1 MTQSPDAYATG
12 RLTNADLAPVQDRNW
27 AWKDF
32 LFLWMSDV
40 HSVAGYMT
48 VGTLFMMGLPVSSV
62 LIGLLVAIVA
72 VQLLCNLIAVPS
84 LKSGAPFP
92 VIIRSVFGVYGAVV
106 PALVRGII
114 AVGWYGIQ
122 TWLASNAVVLFVLR
136 MMPSLADYSDV
147 HHHGLM
153 GLSLLGWLAFLL
165 IWALQLAVFWRGMES
180 IRHFIDWAGPAIYVM
195 MVLLDGV
202 LLWKTRGQISF
213 SVLPHSALS
222 VGQHLTGVLN
232 VISLTIAFFSPII
245 LNFGDFARYGIS
257 LGAVRRGNF
266 WGLPV
271 NFMAFCALALTTVTL
286 TQPVLGQILVDPV
299 DTVTRL
305 DSQTIMIVG
314 ILTFVLATI
323 GINISANFV
332 SAAFDFSNIA
342 PASISWRGG
351 GVIAA
356 IGAIALTPWNLYA
369 RPDLIHLT
377 LDILGLFIAPVT
389 GILLADYYFVQ
400 RETLDVPALYSTD
413 PSAAYWYRG
422 GVNPT
427 AIWALGLAV
436 LVGLANVFLPA
447 LAVFQ
452 NFAWF
457 TGFFSG
463 FCFHLLLTRLRR
475 PVGRTADGQAS

>member
-1 MTQSPDAYATG
+1 MTPQPDVQTTG
-12 RLTNADLAPVQDRNW
+12 RLINPDLAPVHERSW

-48 VGTLFMMGLPVSSV
+48 VGTLFAMGLPVGSV
-62 LIGLLVAIVA
+62 LFGLLVAILV
-72 VQLLCNLIAVPS
+72 VNVLCNLIAVPS

-92 VIIRSVFGVYGAVV
+92 VIIRSVFGVYGAIV

-122 TWLASNAVVLFVLR
+122 TWLASNAVVLFALR
-136 MMPSLADYSDV
+136 MLPSLAVYGDIQQ
-147 HHHGLM
+147 HGAL
-153 GLSLLGWLAFLL
+153 GLSLLGWGAFLL

-180 IRHFIDWAGPAIYVM
+180 IRHFIDWSGPAIYVM
-195 MVLLDGV
+195 MILLDGI
-202 LLWKTRGQISF
+202 LLWKTRGHLNF
-213 SVLPHSALS
+213 SVLPRSDLS
-222 VGQHLTGVLN
+222 TAQHLTGVLN

-245 LNFGDFARYGIS
+245 LNFGDFSRYGIS
-257 LGAVRRGNF
+257 LDAVRKGNF

-286 TQPVLGQILVDPV
+286 TQPVFGQILIDPV
-299 DTVTRL
+299 ETVTRL
-305 DSQTIMIVG
+305 DNQTIMLVG
-314 ILTFVLATI
+314 ILTFVIATI

-351 GVIAA
+351 GVIAS
-356 IGAIALTPWNLYA
+356 IGAIVLMPWNLYA

-377 LDILGLFIAPVT
+377 LDVLGLFIAPVT
-389 GILLADYYFVQ
+389 GILLADYYLVQ
-400 RETLDVPALYSTD
+400 RQSLTVEALYSTD
-413 PSAAYWYRG
+413 PADPYWYSK
-422 GVNPT
+422 GVNPV
-427 AIWALGLAV
+427 ALWALGLAV
-436 LVGLANVFLPA
+436 LTGLANVFLPVF
-447 LAVFQ
+447 AVFQ

-463 FCFHLLLTRLRR
+463 LIFHLLLTRLRSA
-475 PVGRTADGQAS
+475 GEKAEQQAS